1 MTPPRPPD
9 DPRPP
14 SRSQRKRDVLALD
27 PVVER
32 VLRLDPAAV
41 DRLGLPEPLRQAVAE
56 GRRITA
62 FGARRRHLRYL
73 RRLLQ
78 EPEAEPLRQL
88 AAQDGQ
94 AARREAA
101 RFHWLEEWRERLVEA
116 GDPSLDEFLAA
127 HPDADRQELR
137 RLVLAAQRERR
148 EGKPA
153 GAGRALFRR
162 LRAIAEADLEPP
174 GDTST

>member
-1 MTPPRPPD
+1 MKPKPSD

-14 SRSQRKRDVLALD
+14 SRSQRKREVQALD

-41 DRLGLPEPLRQAVAE
+41 DRLGLPEPLRLAIGE
-56 GRRITA
+56 GRRISA
-62 FGARRRHLRYL
+62 FSARRRHQRYL
-73 RRLLQ
+73 RRLLL

-101 RFHWLEEWRERLVEA
+101 RFHWLEEWRERLVAA

-127 HPDADRQELR
+127 HPTADRQELR

-148 EGKPA
+148 DGKPA

-162 LRAIAEADLEPP
+162 LRAVTAADLEPP
-174 GDTST
+174 GDEPD

>member
-1 MTPPRPPD
+1 MKPKPPD

-14 SRSQRKRDVLALD
+14 SRSQRKREVQALD

-32 VLRLDPAAV
+32 VLRLDPAVV
-41 DRLGLPEPLRQAVAE
+41 DRLGLPEPLRLAIGE
-56 GRRITA
+56 GRRISA

-73 RRLLQ
+73 RRLLL

-101 RFHWLEEWRERLVEA
+101 RFHWLEEWRERLVEE

-127 HPDADRQELR
+127 HPTADRQELR

-148 EGKPA
+148 DGKPA

-162 LRAIAEADLEPP
+162 LRSVAEADLEPP
-174 GDTST
+174 GDEPD